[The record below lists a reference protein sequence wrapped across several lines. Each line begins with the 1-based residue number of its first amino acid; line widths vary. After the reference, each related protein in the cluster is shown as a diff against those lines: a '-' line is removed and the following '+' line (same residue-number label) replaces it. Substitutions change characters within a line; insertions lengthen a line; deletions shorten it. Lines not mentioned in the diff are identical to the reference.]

1 METSNSL
8 TNPSSIVNIL
18 TLRYDPSI
26 DPNFSSSEVFGI
38 KVDDNLDDILTK
50 MDAAVIVTGHDDFK
64 KIEISSFAKMKT
76 PILIDTR
83 GIIEP
88 QSVKHHNIIF
98 RGLGRGDF

>member
-1 METSNSL
+1 
-8 TNPSSIVNIL
+8 
-18 TLRYDPSI
+18 
-26 DPNFSSSEVFGI
+26 
-38 KVDDNLDDILTK
+38 

-64 KIEISSFAKMKT
+64 KIDISSFAKMKT

-88 QSVKHHNIIF
+88 QSVKQHNIIF